1 MLALRHLLPAFVTVL
16 FLYACTKDDLPQ
28 AGGERLQ
35 KIIFRSDSMLQVSF
49 FYDEQDRLAVI
60 EDSNSQSHIYRTQIY
75 YNDQNRMVKATQR
88 HYFGSRSNLL
98 DQLTDTFL
106 YDINNRVIERQAVS
120 SIQNTGTSYRT
131 TSTYSYDGQGRLVA
145 DSFHNSYYNG
155 VATYTTYTYDGNDN
169 IVQSENF
176 SRGLGALQSNGI
188 TTASYTS
195 QRNPLQSLGMAAYLF
210 LWEGGMLLSK
220 HTRNHL
226 RHPSGATI
234 DYSYDNYSN
243 GLPRKITDTY
253 KYQNRTSIG
262 TTEFFYQ

>member
-1 MLALRHLLPAFVTVL
+1 MLTLRHLLPAFATVL

-35 KIIFRSDSMLQVSF
+35 KIIFRSDSMLQVNF
-49 FYDEQDRLAVI
+49 FYDEQGRLAAI

-106 YDINNRVIERQAVS
+106 YDINNRIIERQAVS
-120 SIQNTGTSYRT
+120 TIQNTGTSYT
-131 TSTYSYDGQGRLVA
+131 TSGTYSYDGQGRLVA
-145 DSFHNSYYNG
+145 DLYYNSYYNG
-155 VATYTTYTYDGNDN
+155 VAAYTTYTYDGNDN
-169 IVQSENF
+169 IVQSESF
-176 SRGLGALQSNGI
+176 SRAMGTLQSNGI
-188 TTASYTS
+188 TTASYTA
-195 QRNPLQSLGMAAYLF
+195 QKNPLQSLGMAAYLF
-210 LWEGGMLLSK
+210 LWDGGWLLSK

-226 RHPSGATI
+226 RYPNGATI
-234 DYSYDNYSN
+234 DYKYDNYSN
-243 GLPRKITDTY
+243 GLPRTITDTY
-253 KYQNRTSIG
+253 KYQNHTSIR